1 MKDILLVE
9 DHGELAELL
18 TAFLERAGY
27 LVCHVSSGEE
37 AVSYLEGSSAK
48 LMLLDIMLP
57 GMDGFAVCRAVRER
71 WNLPIL
77 IMSARSARTDK
88 LSGYELGADDYMEKP
103 VDPDILTAK
112 VRALLQ
118 RTYGVTMEN
127 SLLLSGDITLDQNAR
142 KAYLGGEL
150 LELNVKEYK
159 LLQLFVQNPGKTL
172 RKEYIFNEIWGMDS
186 FSENQT
192 LTVHVKMLR
201 TKIEE
206 NPKEPKRIQTVW
218 GVGYRYEEL

>member
-118 RTYGVTMEN
+118 RTYGVTVEN

-159 LLQLFVQNPGKTL
+159 LLQLFV
-172 RKEYIFNEIWGMDS
+172 
-186 FSENQT
+186 
-192 LTVHVKMLR
+192 
-201 TKIEE
+201 
-206 NPKEPKRIQTVW
+206 
-218 GVGYRYEEL
+218 